1 MTGRIAGLGSTSG
14 TRVVIGRWDTS
25 PIGQFAD
32 AMVEHADGHRL
43 LFAPTEVV
51 ADYVSTTYT
60 FDEIRVEPVTVA
72 GSHRWVVDSSSL
84 RVEFTLGARMPLGR
98 LLHATPRALST
109 RPAVT
114 LLTDPVARILMRGV
128 RTRGTAGGHRRE
140 YYAATDIHAITS
152 LSGSI
157 DGVDLGGLAP
167 VDPPC
172 RFGFSSTPR
181 RPAVTSVTTTIL
193 VQPRSN

>member
-1 MTGRIAGLGSTSG
+1 
-14 TRVVIGRWDTS
+14 
-25 PIGQFAD
+25 
-32 AMVEHADGHRL
+32 MVEHADGHRL

-140 YYAATDIHAITS
+140 YSAATDIHAITS

>member
-1 MTGRIAGLGSTSG
+1 M
-14 TRVVIGRWDTS
+14 
-25 PIGQFAD
+25 
-32 AMVEHADGHRL
+32 
-43 LFAPTEVV
+43 
-51 ADYVSTTYT
+51 
-60 FDEIRVEPVTVA
+60 
-72 GSHRWVVDSSSL
+72 VDSSSL

-98 LLHATPRALST
+98 LLHATPRVLST

-140 YYAATDIHAITS
+140 YYAATDIHAIT
-152 LSGSI
+152 
-157 DGVDLGGLAP
+157 
-167 VDPPC
+167 
-172 RFGFSSTPR
+172 GFSSTPR